1 MALDNPSWL
10 VTEPGGVLAIGEN
23 QPSTVTLVA
32 SDLTAGPSVEL
43 SGEHAC
49 HAALYGDFLVVA
61 NYGSGSVSV
70 VELDAAGAP
79 VAETDHLVFSG
90 SGPDADRQDAPH
102 AHQIV
107 VDGDSLLVCDLGTDR
122 IHRLRLDA
130 EGRLTTASDPIE
142 LPAGFG
148 PRHLV
153 RSGEAI
159 VVLGELTP
167 ELWLG
172 RFQGGSVTELARV
185 PATSES
191 GECFGSG
198 LRLDADGL
206 LWSANRGP
214 DTIAVHRL
222 DGDQLVRVTE
232 FAAGGRWPR
241 DLALIGDQL
250 LVANQYSDDVTVF
263 DRPAV
268 LAGDTTPVRRI
279 ESVAPTAVLAD

>member
-1 MALDNPSWL
+1 MTL
-10 VTEPGGVLAIGEN
+10 VTP
-23 QPSTVTLVA
+23 
-32 SDLTAGPSVEL
+32 DLTAGRSVEL
-43 SGEHAC
+43 SGTEAC
-49 HAALYGDFLVVA
+49 HAALAGDFLVVA

-79 VAETDHLVFSG
+79 VAETDHLVFTG
-90 SGPDADRQDAPH
+90 SGPDDERQEAPH
-102 AHQIV
+102 AHQVV
-107 VDGDSLLVCDLGTDR
+107 VDGDELLVCDLGTDR
-122 IHRLRLDA
+122 VHRLRLDA
-130 EGRLTTASDPIE
+130 AGRLARASDSIE

-153 RSGEAI
+153 RSGELI

-172 RFQGGSVTELARV
+172 RFDGGAVTEVARV
-185 PATSES
+185 PATSET

-222 DGDQLVRVTE
+222 DGDTLTPVTE
-232 FAAGGRWPR
+232 FSAGGRWPR

-250 LVANQYSDDVTVF
+250 LVAN
-263 DRPAV
+263 
-268 LAGDTTPVRRI
+268 
-279 ESVAPTAVLAD
+279 